1 MDKKNLIYIVG
12 GLIVVGIGYYIFKST
27 KGEDSSNGEE
37 TKSIG
42 GGDGGSGSGGDGGSS
57 GGDGTTPT
65 STNTGI
71 KGLKGKDRSDFR
83 KDTRTICQEKY
94 GSGKD
99 FRDCKERVR
108 KGGVAFDG
116 GFMDDFADDNF
127 GL

>member
-1 MDKKNLIYIVG
+1 MDKKNIIYIVG

-27 KGEDSSNGEE
+27 KSEDSSNVEE
-37 TKSIG
+37 TKSSGGGDGSI
-42 GGDGGSGSGGDGGSS
+42 GGDGGSGSGS
-57 GGDGTTPT
+57 GDGTTPT

-71 KGLKGKDRSDFR
+71 KGLKGEDRRDFR
-83 KDTRTICQEKY
+83 KDARTICQEKY